1 MDLVA
6 SPTLSTYAIP
16 AEPRRWR
23 RESLAYPI
31 LLALGALDAAGYSV
45 MAPVVPSIS
54 ESTGAG
60 PALIGLLVASFS
72 FAMLFGFAVAGLGVR
87 RGRSSA
93 VLLGSLVLV
102 AAGTLAFALS
112 DDLAVLFAARSLMG
126 FGSGGIWIAVTFNT
140 LERWPGQEYLCMSR
154 IFAAYAAG
162 GLLGPALGA
171 IGGTR
176 APFLAYLG
184 LILAAVSLA
193 ALLGTPRTRRAF
205 GSAGSALRL
214 PGFALASAAILFTW
228 IGFGALEG
236 VLPLHFDDRLGQG
249 AIAALFI
256 MVSLA
261 VTVSAAAAGRIKPL
275 SVVCAAVPLVVFG
288 IALAGLTDAVPL
300 WVLALLLAGVGM
312 GACNTGSTGVLLES
326 VGVDRIVLPMIVW
339 SQLGIIGYLIGP
351 AAGGIVADQ
360 LGYGA
365 IGLIPLAAGA
375 AVLAALRWTR
385 SVPDGAS
392 VRRRL

>member
-1 MDLVA
+1 MLLALPPV
-6 SPTLSTYAIP
+6 STYAIP

-23 RESLAYPI
+23 REPLAYPV

-60 PALIGLLVASFS
+60 PAVIGLLVASFS
-72 FAMLFGFAVAGLGVR
+72 FAMLFGFAAAGLGVR
-87 RGRSSA
+87 RGHSSA
-93 VLLGSLVLV
+93 VLLGSLTLV
-102 AAGTLAFALS
+102 AVGTIAFALS
-112 DDLAVLFAARSLMG
+112 NDLAVLFLARSVMG
-126 FGSGGIWIAVTFNT
+126 FGSGGIWIAITFNT

-184 LILAAVSLA
+184 LIVAAIPLAM
-193 ALLGTPRTRRAF
+193 LLGKPPTRRAF
-205 GSAGSALRL
+205 GSSRTALRL

-236 VLPLHFDDRLGQG
+236 VLPLHFDDQLGQSS
-249 AIAALFI
+249 IAALFI
-256 MVSLA
+256 MISLA
-261 VTVSAAAAGRIKPL
+261 VTASAAAAGRIKPL
-275 SVVCAAVPLVVFG
+275 LVVYAAVPLVVIG

-300 WVLALLLAGVGM
+300 WILALVLAGIGM

-326 VGVDRIVLPMIVW
+326 VGVDQIVLPMIVW
-339 SQLGIIGYLIGP
+339 SQLGIVGYLIGP
-351 AAGGIVADQ
+351 AAGGIVADE

-365 IGLIPLAAGA
+365 IGLIPLVAGL
-375 AVLAALRWTR
+375 AVLGALVWTR
-385 SVPDGAS
+385 
-392 VRRRL
+392 RRRTTPRSGE

>member
-1 MDLVA
+1 MSA
-6 SPTLSTYAIP
+6 YAVP
-16 AEPRRWR
+16 AEPRRR
-23 RESLAYPI
+23 GRDSLAYPI
-31 LLALGALDAAGYSV
+31 LLLLGALDAAGYSV
-45 MAPVVPSIS
+45 IAPVIPSIS
-54 ESTGAG
+54 DETGAG

-72 FAMLFGFAVAGLGVR
+72 FAMLFGFAVAGQAVK
-87 RGRSSA
+87 RGHSTA
-93 VLLGSLVLV
+93 VLLGSLLIV

-112 DDLAVLFAARSLMG
+112 DDLGALFFARSVMG

-154 IFAAYAAG
+154 IFAAYSAG

-171 IGGTR
+171 IGGTT

-184 LILAAVSLA
+184 LIIVAIPLAVWM
-193 ALLGTPRTRRAF
+193 GEPPKRRAF
-205 GSAGSALRL
+205 GSSRSALRL

-236 VLPLHFDDRLGQG
+236 VLPLHFDGRLGQA

-256 MVSLA
+256 VTSLT
-261 VTVSAAAAGRIKPL
+261 VTTSAALAARARPL
-275 SVVCAAVPLVVFG
+275 LVVIAAVPLVVVG
-288 IALAGLTDAVPL
+288 IGLAGLTNTVPL
-300 WVLALLLAGVGM
+300 WVVALVLAGIGM

-326 VGVDRIVLPMIVW
+326 VRMDQIVLPMIVW

-351 AAGGIVADQ
+351 AAGGIVADE

-365 IGLIPLAAGA
+365 IGLIPLVAGI
-375 AVLAALRWTR
+375 AVLGVLIWTR
-385 SVPDGAS
+385 GRL
-392 VRRRL
+392 RRSPTAT